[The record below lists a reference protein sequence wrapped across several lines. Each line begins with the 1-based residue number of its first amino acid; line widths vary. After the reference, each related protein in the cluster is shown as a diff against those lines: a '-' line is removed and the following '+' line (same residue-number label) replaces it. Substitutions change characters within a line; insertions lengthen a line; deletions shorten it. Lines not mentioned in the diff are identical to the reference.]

1 MHIFLIGLFLFLLGL
16 EGTKRSIKIIATAKI
31 KAILQGLSENIF
43 LAVLIGTIITAVLQ
57 SSSAVTIILI
67 ALLEAGLLNI
77 RSAMGIVLGANIG
90 TTVTVQII
98 SLPILSF
105 FPLIIISGVVL
116 ILIGIIFR
124 SKIFFGGLA
133 IFSFGIVLAGLELMT
148 GYFQNPGTH
157 RLIEHCLAYSGTN
170 PYKGILVGI
179 LITGVIQ
186 SSSLVTGIT
195 VVLANNNLITLA
207 SAVAITLGSNI
218 GTCVTAFIASIN
230 SGQVARSMVWGHFF
244 FNLIGVLV
252 ILPCLGWLIALV
264 RMSSPNLVRQIA
276 NAHTLFNLFNLLLFL
291 PFLNPFISFLGGNKD
306 GDN

>member
-252 ILPCLGWLIALV
+252 ILPGLGWFIALV